1 MPMANMAAVVSY
13 PGPPASCSTAIV
25 PAGQMLQT
33 LPPLQRGITTYGA
46 HTAPNHYG
54 YPGVNSGV
62 ARRQMLRQK
71 YGQGPI
77 RPRRMAPKPPGTI
90 TTLPEVR
97 QQTDDRPEQ
106 RAITYVPE
114 VIEPIKRE
122 QPIVPIGKARS
133 LANLY
138 SGGFINHGFEQGSF
152 PSLDGRTR
160 SAIFNLYQKKKR
172 Q

>member
-1 MPMANMAAVVSY
+1 MPMATMAPMVSY
-13 PGPPASCSTAIV
+13 PGPTTSSSTAIV

-46 HTAPNHYG
+46 HNAPRRSG
-54 YPGVNSGV
+54 FPGVNSGV
-62 ARRQMLRQK
+62 TRREMLRQK

-77 RPRRMAPKPPGTI
+77 RTRRMAPNPPGTI

-97 QQTDDRPEQ
+97 QQTDVQPEQ

-114 VIEPIKRE
+114 VHEAIKRE
-122 QPIVPIGKARS
+122 QPIVPIGKAKS

-152 PSLDGRTR
+152 PNIDGRTR
-160 SAIFNLYQKKKR
+160 SAIFN
-172 Q
+172 